1 MQNTATKRL
10 SDVRRKEMRSLLR
23 QAAKSWQIYL
33 MMLPALIVLIL
44 FAYKPMYGIII
55 AFKKYNFIDGIVNS
69 PWVGLSNFQSY
80 ATM

>member
-1 MQNTATKRL
+1 
-10 SDVRRKEMRSLLR
+10 
-23 QAAKSWQIYL
+23 